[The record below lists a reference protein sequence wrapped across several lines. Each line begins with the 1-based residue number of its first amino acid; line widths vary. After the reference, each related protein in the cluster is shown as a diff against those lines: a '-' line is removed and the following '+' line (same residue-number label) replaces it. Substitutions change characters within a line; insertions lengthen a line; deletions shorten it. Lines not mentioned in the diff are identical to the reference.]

1 MTENL
6 PHIEHLEIM
15 LEKIQQEIKSCKE
28 CGCHHCQVKLPEWE
42 EKYLEYYIEVYGDY
56 PL

>member
-6 PHIEHLEIM
+6 PHIEHLEVM